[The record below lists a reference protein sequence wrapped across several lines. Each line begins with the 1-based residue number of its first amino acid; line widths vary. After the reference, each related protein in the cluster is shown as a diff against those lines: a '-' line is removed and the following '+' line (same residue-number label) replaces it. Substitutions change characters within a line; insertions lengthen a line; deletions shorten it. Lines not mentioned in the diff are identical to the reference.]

1 MEGGTYS
8 VGGRT
13 VTTVGV
19 DGIKDSGSSGVME
32 EKRGFQCKKT

>member
-1 MEGGTYS
+1 MEGGTHS

-19 DGIKDSGSSGVME
+19 DGIKDSGSPEVIEG
-32 EKRGFQCKKT
+32 KRGFQGKKT